1 MSVRERTLYNYICR
15 VFTKYGWKCYEQV
28 GVEGKEPDLVIER
41 EDVGIASEVKIDT
54 EIKLNEAIVD
64 AFGKACLLKLPHS
77 MALLFPKYVREMP
90 LSELEKAY
98 PNLDVTAIILTQW
111 LSDRRALTL
120 DDLANLLTSSY
131 QSWLKTK
138 TVEVNYNLVVE
149 STRDNIRDLATYLR
163 FHMYK
168 KPILNT
174 ALAVIGRF
182 DMFRSQ
188 IEDFSGALEKEAKL
202 YIADIAAY
210 ILANQ
215 LLFYHILSEKLDYE
229 KLPEINPI
237 APPADL
243 LRTLDELFETGRK
256 TYPHI
261 FSLDL
266 FPLLIETR
274 DNRVLNVVARLIANF
289 KAIHPQH
296 IREDL
301 FGRLYQETIPPETRK
316 NLGAFYTKPEAARL
330 LATLAI
336 DKFDSK
342 VLDPACGSGT
352 LLVESYHRKLKLA
365 PPLHREELHKQF
377 VNDIYGIDIMHFA
390 THMTT
395 TNLTAQNISMPVKP
409 NVYSRDGVASM
420 IQCLQTDED
429 PPSVT
434 PITRWIDMM
443 AGTGIPYGF
452 DVVIMNPPFTRRKRI
467 PSDIRS
473 SLEKLVPEVTGVTGY
488 WAYFFMASDRV
499 LKQNGILAAV
509 TPEEF
514 FVGGAAETVRS
525 YLTGEGYLPQYIVR
539 SATEIA
545 FSEGAHYRDY
555 LAVFKKSV
563 RAPLVVALLKRKL
576 QDIHDKTEEIGEKM
590 KDFAKSPHD
599 TFSSG
604 DVEMFKVHDVPELMK
619 RHINNLKPFVG
630 FNTVKAQRIALELL
644 NKLENEPTID
654 ELQKQNVVRVR
665 LYRPGQYK
673 EKDVEIYAEK
683 LFASRYGA
691 RSPNVTFLVDKTKP
705 KTISLRSKKHDVR
718 LNVPLKSLIPSL
730 RTYSAVSHMNV
741 TDEEEYAIIDPD
753 VLPIH
758 VSRFS
763 GLVPRD
769 KVRRACRDIKAAY
782 DSLSGNILL
791 ARRIRLTSPQAYWL
805 AFYSDNLMLGSQL
818 PSIKCGESAY
828 SKVLAIYLNSIITLL
843 QLISFTAETEGAWV
857 SLDHERVWS
866 NIHVPKP
873 TIDRKLAT
881 AAMKLF
887 DQISKS
893 DVKSLQVRVR
903 ERHKVQR
910 AIDKLA
916 LQLVG
921 LEELSNR
928 LDELYDAVT
937 AELEA
942 MHRIMEASTRIKRKN
957 RRLEEEEQEK
967 IEPLER
973 WLT

>member
-28 GVEGKEPDLVIER
+28 GVEGKEPDLIIER

-90 LSELEKAY
+90 LSEIEKAY
-98 PNLDVTAIILTQW
+98 PNLPVTAIFLTQW
-111 LSDRRALTL
+111 LSDRKTFTL
-120 DDLANLLTSSY
+120 DSLAQLLTSSY
-131 QSWLKTK
+131 QNWLKTK
-138 TVEVNYNLVVE
+138 IVTVNYDLVVE

-163 FHMYK
+163 SHMYR

-182 DMFRSQ
+182 DIYRSQ
-188 IEDFSGALEKEAKL
+188 LEDFSGALEKEAKL

-237 APPADL
+237 APPSDL
-243 LRTLDELFETGRK
+243 LETLDKLFETARK
-256 TYPHI
+256 THPHI

-274 DNRVLNVVARLIANF
+274 DRRVLNVVARLIANF

-301 FGRLYQETIPPETRK
+301 FGRLYHETIPPETRK
-316 NLGAFYTKPEAARL
+316 NLGAFYTKPEAAKL

-365 PPLHREELHKQF
+365 PPLPREELHKQF

-420 IQCLQTDED
+420 IQCLQTNDD
-429 PPSVT
+429 PPSIT

-443 AGTGIPYGF
+443 AGIGIPYGF
-452 DVVIMNPPFTRRKRI
+452 DIVIMNPPFTRRKRI
-467 PSDIRS
+467 PSDIRGT
-473 SLEKLVPEVTGVTGY
+473 LEKLVPEVTGVTGY

-514 FVGGAAETVRS
+514 FVGGAAETVRR
-525 YLTGEGYLPQYIVR
+525 YLTEHGYLPQYIVR

-555 LAVFKKSV
+555 LAVFKKGLKV
-563 RAPLVVALLKRKL
+563 PLVVVILKRTL
-576 QDIHDKTEEIGEKM
+576 QDIRDKIEEIGEKI
-590 KDFAKSPHD
+590 KDFAESPQNI
-599 TFSSG
+599 FSSE
-604 DVEMFKVHDVPELMK
+604 DVEMFKVPDVPELMK
-619 RHINNLKPFVG
+619 RHISNLKPFVG
-630 FNTVKAQRIALELL
+630 FNTVKAQRIGLELL

-654 ELQKQNVVRVR
+654 DLQTQGLIKVR

-673 EKDVEIYAEK
+673 EKGVEVYAEK
-683 LFASRYGA
+683 LFASRYGS

-705 KTISLRSKKHDVR
+705 SAISLRSKKRDVR
-718 LNVPLKSLIPSL
+718 FDAPLKALVPSL

-741 TDEEEYAIIDPD
+741 TDEEEYAIVDPD
-753 VLPIH
+753 VLPSH

-769 KVRRACRDIKAAY
+769 KVRRACRDIKIAY
-782 DSLSGNILL
+782 DNLSGNILL

-805 AFYSDNLMLGSQL
+805 AFYSDNVMLGSQL
-818 PSIKCGESAY
+818 PSIKCGESVY

-873 TIDRKLAT
+873 TIGRKLVAT
-881 AAMKLF
+881 TVKLF
-887 DQISKS
+887 DEISKL
-893 DVKSLQVRVR
+893 DVKSLYLRVR
-903 ERHKVQR
+903 ERDEVQR

-921 LEELSNR
+921 LEEWVNR
-928 LDELYDAVT
+928 LDELYDAIT
-937 AELEA
+937 NELEA
-942 MHRIMEASTRIKRKN
+942 ML
-957 RRLEEEEQEK
+957 RLMKVPTKTKKKGRGREEGEEEK
-967 IEPLER
+967 LEPLER
-973 WLT
+973 WLA